1 MDYSILQEENK
12 AGPINTISQSMPIM
26 QSCFTNRTKNFTALP
41 NMQAPLQKRGQV
53 CYFQFF
59 RKKTDHIFVLSV
71 HRSFKLNLFKSKLNQ
86 LRPLLFGSMDDG
98 TCPRRHHV
106 TASCCFTSLPNSPK
120 MSTSLTSSHQ
130 TKAIRE
136 HTQLAHRHHDR

>member
-1 MDYSILQEENK
+1 
-12 AGPINTISQSMPIM
+12 MP
-26 QSCFTNRTKNFTALP
+26 SCNHASPTEPKTSLLCLTCR
-41 NMQAPLQKRGQV
+41 PLYKKGGQV

-120 MSTSLTSSHQ
+120 MGTSLTSSHQ